1 VLYWRES
8 PEKREVIDM
17 IFGLPPLLGL
27 FPLLLYVILAFK
39 KGMHPVV
46 NVAICVVVGAVMVQ
60 QPILG
65 MGSVIAKAMGS
76 FLSLVGLIIMLGSG
90 LGVVLRHTGVA
101 ENIVYFFMKKIGVDS
116 ENKAILA
123 TMITSVVLVALL
135 GTLAGANAIIAP
147 IVIPL
152 VSAIGITPSVIAV
165 IFQGAGQTGLFIGP
179 FSPPMVTLMG
189 ITGLTYTQVLFSAG
203 LPLSALMWVVT
214 FFVAKRVQK
223 KTFGVYSYSRDQ
235 LVIREDYKPSPQT
248 QRGTVAFLGC
258 MALLVG
264 YGILNKGGASY
275 AIMVMLITALV
286 TGLVSGLSLG
296 KVFDSL
302 MEGCGKIIWLFFIF
316 LLFDPFLGFVEK
328 SGAFTALGELL
339 KPYMETSGKLGF
351 TVFSSLVGIFG
362 ISGAAVA
369 QALMIDKLFRGLAE
383 AMNVSMYMWA
393 LIVLVGHQLTSFAY
407 PGADMIGEMGLAQST
422 DVKSMLKVGYAI
434 IFTSMILVVVMTYV
448 L

>member
-1 VLYWRES
+1 
-8 PEKREVIDM
+8 M

-123 TMITSVVLVALL
+123 TMVTSVVLVALL

-275 AIMVMLITALV
+275 AIMVMLITALI

-302 MEGCGKIIWLFFIF
+302 MEGCGKII
-316 LLFDPFLGFVEK
+316 
-328 SGAFTALGELL
+328 
-339 KPYMETSGKLGF
+339 
-351 TVFSSLVGIFG
+351 
-362 ISGAAVA
+362 
-369 QALMIDKLFRGLAE
+369 
-383 AMNVSMYMWA
+383 
-393 LIVLVGHQLTSFAY
+393 
-407 PGADMIGEMGLAQST
+407 
-422 DVKSMLKVGYAI
+422 
-434 IFTSMILVVVMTYV
+434 
-448 L
+448 

>member
-1 VLYWRES
+1 
-8 PEKREVIDM
+8 
-17 IFGLPPLLGL
+17 
-27 FPLLLYVILAFK
+27 
-39 KGMHPVV
+39 
-46 NVAICVVVGAVMVQ
+46 
-60 QPILG
+60 
-65 MGSVIAKAMGS
+65 
-76 FLSLVGLIIMLGSG
+76 MLGSG

-123 TMITSVVLVALL
+123 TMVTSVVLVALL

>member
-1 VLYWRES
+1 
-8 PEKREVIDM
+8 
-17 IFGLPPLLGL
+17 
-27 FPLLLYVILAFK
+27 
-39 KGMHPVV
+39 
-46 NVAICVVVGAVMVQ
+46 
-60 QPILG
+60 
-65 MGSVIAKAMGS
+65 
-76 FLSLVGLIIMLGSG
+76 
-90 LGVVLRHTGVA
+90 
-101 ENIVYFFMKKIGVDS
+101 
-116 ENKAILA
+116 
-123 TMITSVVLVALL
+123 
-135 GTLAGANAIIAP
+135 
-147 IVIPL
+147 
-152 VSAIGITPSVIAV
+152 
-165 IFQGAGQTGLFIGP
+165 
-179 FSPPMVTLMG
+179 
-189 ITGLTYTQVLFSAG
+189 
-203 LPLSALMWVVT
+203 
-214 FFVAKRVQK
+214 
-223 KTFGVYSYSRDQ
+223 
-235 LVIREDYKPSPQT
+235 
-248 QRGTVAFLGC
+248 
-258 MALLVG
+258 
-264 YGILNKGGASY
+264 
-275 AIMVMLITALV
+275 
-286 TGLVSGLSLG
+286 SGLSLG

>member
-1 VLYWRES
+1 
-8 PEKREVIDM
+8 M
-17 IFGLPPLLGL
+17 IFDLPPLFGL

-46 NVAICVVVGAVMVQ
+46 NIAICVVVGAVMVQ

-65 MGSVIAKAMGS
+65 MGAIIAKAMGS
-76 FLSLVGLIIMLGSG
+76 FLALVGLIIMLGSG
-90 LGVVLRHTGVA
+90 LGVVLRNTGVA

-116 ENKAILA
+116 ENKAIIA
-123 TMITSVVLVALL
+123 TMVTSVALVALL

-147 IVIPL
+147 IIIPL
-152 VSAIGITPSVIAV
+152 VAAIGITPSVIAV

-189 ITGLTYTQVLFSAG
+189 ITGLTYTQILFSAG
-203 LPLSALMWVVT
+203 LPLSVVMWIVT

-223 KTFGVYSYSRDQ
+223 STSGIYSYSKDQ
-235 LVIREDYKPSPQT
+235 MVIKEDYQPSGKT
-248 QRGTVAFLGC
+248 RRGTWAFLGC

-264 YGILNKGGASY
+264 YGILHKGGASY
-275 AIMVMLITALV
+275 AVMVMLITSLA
-286 TGLVSGLSLG
+286 TGLAGGLSLG
-296 KVFDSL
+296 KIFDSI
-302 MEGCGKIIWLFFIF
+302 MEGCGKLIWLFFIF
-316 LLFDPFLGFVEK
+316 LLFDPFLGFVDK
-328 SGAFTALGELL
+328 SGAFAALGELL

-369 QALMIDKLFRGLAE
+369 QAIMIDKLFRTLAE
-383 AMNVSMYMWA
+383 AMNISMYLWA
-393 LIVLVGHQLTSFAY
+393 LIILVGHQLTSFAY
-407 PGADMIGEMGLAQST
+407 PGADMIGEMGLAQSS
-422 DVKSMLKVGYAI
+422 DLKSMLKVGYAI
-434 IFTSMILVVVMTYV
+434 IAASMVLVVAMTYV

>member
-1 VLYWRES
+1 MCVLHSLRGSFGMKTSSALLERIAG
-8 PEKREVIDM
+8 KREVIDM

-116 ENKAILA
+116 ENKAIIA
-123 TMITSVVLVALL
+123 TMVTSVALVALL

-214 FFVAKRVQK
+214 FFCRQK
-223 KTFGVYSYSRDQ
+223 GSEKNLRHLQ
-235 LVIREDYKPSPQT
+235 LQPGST
-248 QRGTVAFLGC
+248 C
-258 MALLVG
+258 
-264 YGILNKGGASY
+264 NKGG
-275 AIMVMLITALV
+275 L
-286 TGLVSGLSLG
+286 
-296 KVFDSL
+296 
-302 MEGCGKIIWLFFIF
+302 
-316 LLFDPFLGFVEK
+316 P
-328 SGAFTALGELL
+328 
-339 KPYMETSGKLGF
+339 
-351 TVFSSLVGIFG
+351 
-362 ISGAAVA
+362 A
-369 QALMIDKLFRGLAE
+369 QPA
-383 AMNVSMYMWA
+383 N
-393 LIVLVGHQLTSFAY
+393 
-407 PGADMIGEMGLAQST
+407 P
-422 DVKSMLKVGYAI
+422 
-434 IFTSMILVVVMTYV
+434 
-448 L
+448 